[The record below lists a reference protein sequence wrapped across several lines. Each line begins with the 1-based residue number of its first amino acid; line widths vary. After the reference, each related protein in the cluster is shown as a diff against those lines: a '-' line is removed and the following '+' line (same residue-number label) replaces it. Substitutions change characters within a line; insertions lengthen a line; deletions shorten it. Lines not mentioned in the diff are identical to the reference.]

1 MKSMLKSEKSNLI
14 STHLI
19 KVGRNFLGILNDL
32 KRRPEDAAIELNISL
47 EEIQSVIEG
56 KIELSSDII
65 DRAAKIWPVNK
76 RDFYIID
83 DDCNTGVKIMTSKES
98 KKSSRIMERA
108 GKPYYEYRDTAM
120 SKVAPF
126 RPEWI
131 MELCRVNDNDPEN
144 NSIQWN
150 NGHFM
155 HQFTYFIGEVNFY
168 YKDNNGE
175 KKVALMN
182 TGDSMYIT
190 PFVSHTFAT
199 RNNAN
204 SNGLILALTYG
215 GKLTGDVQQEL
226 SSLSNL
232 GVEYALDFSTKNSSI
247 ISLLKYF
254 CEISSIS
261 IDELSKRAGI
271 KKEQILD
278 YEAGKISIPHD
289 VLQKFAE
296 ALNVNLRDLLPNDKI
311 EKKVIVQKHNDGKK
325 WSYPNLTKCYEFLE
339 LVHTHTLPFSK
350 AFELEVNNTDDKKLD
365 LRAGLHQYVY
375 NIRNNP
381 IIINW
386 EFDGK
391 KFSENIESGDSLYI
405 KPFIK
410 HNFRGNGKLLI
421 LRIGGKVVGD
431 SQRELS
437 FIGKN
442 NTERAISETMQWF
455 DPKGNN

>member
-1 MKSMLKSEKSNLI
+1 MKNMLKTEKNNLASTNLI
-14 STHLI
+14 KI
-19 KVGRNFLGILNDL
+19 GRNFLGILNDL
-32 KRRPEDAAIELNISL
+32 KRRPEDAAIELNVSL
-47 EEIQSVIEG
+47 EEIQSIIEG
-56 KIELSSDII
+56 RIELSSEIVDH
-65 DRAAKIWPVNK
+65 AEKIWPVNK
-76 RDFYIID
+76 RDFYVID
-83 DDCNTGVKIMTSKES
+83 DDCYTGVKIMTAEES

-120 SKVAPF
+120 SRIAPF

-131 MELCRVNDNDPEN
+131 MELCHVDDNDPEN

-155 HQFTYFIGEVNFY
+155 HQFTYFVGEVNFY

-199 RNNAN
+199 RNNTK
-204 SNGLILALTYG
+204 SNGLILAITYG

-261 IDELSKRAGI
+261 IDELSKRVGI

-278 YEAGKISIPHD
+278 YEAGKISIPYD
-289 VLQKFAE
+289 ILQKIAE

-325 WSYPNLTKCYEFLE
+325 WSYPNLTRCYEFLE
-339 LVHTHTLPFSK
+339 LAHTNTLPFSK
-350 AFELEVNNTDDKKLD
+350 AFELEVNNTNDKKLD

-375 NIRNNP
+375 NTGNNP
-381 IIINW
+381 IVINW

-391 KFSENIESGDSLYI
+391 EFSENIESGDSLYI

-421 LRIGGKVVGD
+421 SRIGGKVVGD

-455 DPKGNN
+455 NPKGNN